1 MKAEELMIG
10 DWIIAPINEYPIKIT
25 GINGQDIIVYNE
37 EDYTEYPYFIT
48 DTKPIPLTTKI
59 LEKNS
64 FLQVEEIEYPSH
76 RVGISFLYRI
86 TPEGLRIF
94 VQNACAGWPTCTMIK
109 TCKYVHEIQHMI
121 KMCNITKDIVL

>member
-10 DWIIAPINEYPIKIT
+10 DWIIAPISECPIKIT
-25 GINGQDIIVYNE
+25 GINGQGIIVYNE

-48 DTKPIPLTTKI
+48 DIKPIPLTTKI

-64 FLQVEEIEYPSH
+64 FLQIEKIEYPSH
-76 RVGISFLYRI
+76 RVGVSFLYRI
-86 TPEGLRIF
+86 TPEGLCIF
-94 VQNACAGWPTCTMIK
+94 VQNACADWPTCTMTK

-121 KMCNITKDIVL
+121 KICNITKEIVL